1 LVVSAVVA
9 AVRSRSGQAVVSKF
23 SAIGSGEM
31 LAAVSTS
38 ASCSCWLS
46 LSLSSAAEG
55 EALALAL
62 ALTAMTAPAFFI
74 EGRPD
79 RFFVRQ
85 CLSNSSRSSEFAA
98 LFIRW
103 QVVLTVPGSM
113 FSMEAI
119 STDFR
124 PAPKRRET
132 IDARTAMSS
141 SDPRTMMPR
150 RRYAWWIWVVYLLE
164 RYT

>member
-1 LVVSAVVA
+1 MVLVSAVVA
-9 AVRSRSGQAVVSKF
+9 AVRSCSGQ
-23 SAIGSGEM
+23 GSGEM

-46 LSLSSAAEG
+46 LSTFSAAEG
-55 EALALAL
+55 ETLASA
-62 ALTAMTAPAFFI
+62 AMTAAAFFI
-74 EGRPD
+74 EGRPE

-85 CLSNSSRSSEFAA
+85 CLSNSNKSSEFAA

-119 STDFR
+119 STDFK

-141 SDPRTMMPR
+141 SDPRTMMPW
-150 RRYAWWIWVVYLLE
+150 RRYARWM
-164 RYT
+164 

>member
-1 LVVSAVVA
+1 MGWERVVSVVSVADA
-9 AVRSRSGQAVVSKF
+9 AVRSRSGQAVVSK
-23 SAIGSGEM
+23 SKGSGEM
-31 LAAVSTS
+31 LAAVPLVETS
-38 ASCSCWLS
+38 ASCSYSCWWLS
-46 LSLSSAAEG
+46 LSSSSSAAEG
-55 EALALAL
+55 EALALAVP
-62 ALTAMTAPAFFI
+62 TAAAFFM
-74 EGRPD
+74 EGRPE

-113 FSMEAI
+113 LSMEAI

-141 SDPRTMMPR
+141 SDPRTMM
-150 RRYAWWIWVVYLLE
+150 L
-164 RYT
+164 